1 MKSILSGFAIVL
13 VLSLTSCGGSSTKGN
28 ASTTDSTKVATP
40 AAAPAAAAPTMT
52 VNEADW
58 VEQDMSTISPLE
70 PVTLKLPKGV
80 KMEKNGNGGVDIH
93 ISDFYMITVGTNASS
108 SIKEAMDGDKSLGV
122 NNTTSYQNG
131 KLVLDEPNG
140 FIATYQMKD
149 EANGTKYQPETHFAY
164 YLIKDGAIY
173 TIMDQRPLDN
183 FSVAGSAY
191 SEDIAKKVYAI
202 VKASAKVK

>member
-13 VLSLTSCGGSSTKGN
+13 VLSLTSCGSSSTKGN
-28 ASTTDSTKVATP
+28 ANSTDSTKTATP
-40 AAAPAAAAPTMT
+40 AAPAAAAPTMT

-131 KLVLDEPNG
+131 KLVLDEPTG

-149 EANGTKYQPETHFAY
+149 EANGTKYQPETHFAF